1 MLQIASI
8 QRFFISMIV
17 ERLFEIWR
25 THSEGQITLH
35 NAHTRWYFAA
45 TSKGDITKKQANKLI
60 SIRYLTALH
69 RWTIAFLYACRCIVS
84 KLKQNLSGAVDGLN
98 LRVQMHVCSQL
109 SSSNISYNVEDGII
123 LEYKRMI

>member
-8 QRFFISMIV
+8 QRFFISMIM

-45 TSKGDITKKQANKLI
+45 TSKGDIPKNKQI
-60 SIRYLTALH
+60 SWSVSDT
-69 RWTIAFLYACRCIVS
+69 WQLYIGEP
-84 KLKQNLSGAVDGLN
+84 L
-98 LRVQMHVCSQL
+98 L
-109 SSSNISYNVEDGII
+109 SSMLVVALCQN
-123 LEYKRMI
+123 